1 MNISDRTFEL
11 FEDNQNLINEGEFSK
26 FLKTVYVYTNNLDI
40 VAQALYVLSQTMPD
54 ETIQD
59 LIEYSNNKNAAS
71 TKSEDYHI
79 ELNDDSLEFEV
90 LYEDIIDNIF
100 QSHVKPNKY
109 LRSGSVTIESLI

>member
-11 FEDNQNLINEGEFSK
+11 FEDNQNLINNDEFSK
-26 FLKTVYVYTNNLDI
+26 FLKTVYAYTNNLDI
-40 VAQALYVLSQTMPD
+40 VAQALYVLSQTMPY

-79 ELNDDSLEFEV
+79 ELNKGSLEFEI
-90 LYEDIIDNIF
+90 LYDEIIANM
-100 QSHVKPNKY
+100 
-109 LRSGSVTIESLI
+109 